1 MVHSPLGISE
11 CYVPNLLNK
20 LFAFLIVVFLRGGGI
35 FTSSVFLLDGS
46 SPKKCRLLLVGG
58 RLTFF
63 LIGDSTSISAKS
75 VVIACFLSI
84 LWTALVKCS
93 MAFRSSQQRL
103 SPQQILLPLKVP
115 SGASFIR
122 LVRN

>member
-1 MVHSPLGISE
+1 MGEESLPHQFSFWMV
-11 CYVPNLLNK
+11 LL
-20 LFAFLIVVFLRGGGI
+20 LR
-35 FTSSVFLLDGS
+35 SVY
-46 SPKKCRLLLVGG
+46 KKCRLLLVGG

-75 VVIACFLSI
+75 VVIACFLSTR
-84 LWTALVKCS
+84 WTALVKCS

-103 SPQQILLPLKVP
+103 SPEQILLPLKVP